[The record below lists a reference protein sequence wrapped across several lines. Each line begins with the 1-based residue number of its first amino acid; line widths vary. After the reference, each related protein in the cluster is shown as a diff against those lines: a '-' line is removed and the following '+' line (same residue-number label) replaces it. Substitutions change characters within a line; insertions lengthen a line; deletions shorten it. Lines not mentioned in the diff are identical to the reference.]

1 MSLVTKGIFIVAAKR
16 TPFGSFG
23 GKFMNKNATDLSV
36 IAAKSALQSAKLNPE
51 KVDNVIFGHVLPISS
66 SDGGFLTRHVALKSG
81 IPLEKP
87 SFSLNRLCGSGFQS
101 IVSGAQ
107 SILLGESK
115 IVLTGG
121 VENMSQVPF
130 SVRNIR
136 FGTSLGQ
143 KYQFEDSLWLGFS
156 DTYCNLSMGETAEK
170 LGSQYNL
177 KRQEVDEFALRSQQL
192 WKAANDAGRF
202 NEEIAPVTITVKK
215 QDIVVNTDEHPRPQT
230 TLQNLSKLPSI
241 FKKDGLVTAGSSSGI
256 SDGAGVII
264 LASEEVIKTEQLT
277 PLARLVG
284 YSVVGVEPSIMGIG
298 PVPAIQKLL
307 KITNKTLNDI
317 ELIEINEAFGSQTL
331 ACVKE
336 LKLDINKLNVDGG
349 SIALGHPLAASG
361 SRITAHL
368 VHELRR
374 RKTGSLGIG
383 SACIG
388 GGQGIALMIEEIGRA
403 HV

>member
-1 MSLVTKGIFIVAAKR
+1 M
-16 TPFGSFG
+16 
-23 GKFMNKNATDLSV
+23 
-36 IAAKSALQSAKLNPE
+36 
-51 KVDNVIFGHVLPISS
+51 
-66 SDGGFLTRHVALKSG
+66 
-81 IPLEKP
+81 
-87 SFSLNRLCGSGFQS
+87 
-101 IVSGAQ
+101 
-107 SILLGESK
+107 
-115 IVLTGG
+115 
-121 VENMSQVPF
+121 
-130 SVRNIR
+130 
-136 FGTSLGQ
+136 
-143 KYQFEDSLWLGFS
+143 
-156 DTYCNLSMGETAEK
+156 
-170 LGSQYNL
+170 
-177 KRQEVDEFALRSQQL
+177 
-192 WKAANDAGRF
+192 
-202 NEEIAPVTITVKK
+202 KK

-388 GGQGIALMIEEIGRA
+388 GGQGIALMIEA
-403 HV
+403 L

>member
-1 MSLVTKGIFIVAAKR
+1 
-16 TPFGSFG
+16 
-23 GKFMNKNATDLSV
+23 MNKNATDLSV

-51 KVDNVIFGHVLPISS
+51 KIDNVIFGHVLPISS

-388 GGQGIALMIEEIGRA
+388 GGQGIALMIEA
-403 HV
+403 L

>member
-1 MSLVTKGIFIVAAKR
+1 
-16 TPFGSFG
+16 
-23 GKFMNKNATDLSV
+23 MNKNATDLSV

-388 GGQGIALMIEEIGRA
+388 GGQGIALMIEA
-403 HV
+403 L

>member
-51 KVDNVIFGHVLPISS
+51 KIDNVIFGHVLPISS

-388 GGQGIALMIEEIGRA
+388 GGQGIALMIEA
-403 HV
+403 L